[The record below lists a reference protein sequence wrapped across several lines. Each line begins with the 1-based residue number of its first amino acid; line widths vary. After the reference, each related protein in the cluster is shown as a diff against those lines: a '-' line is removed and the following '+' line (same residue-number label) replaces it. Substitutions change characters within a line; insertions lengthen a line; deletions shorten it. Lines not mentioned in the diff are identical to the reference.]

1 MLIYCGPKVAIGV
14 GGPVSVFGKWSSKV
28 WCLLGLLGVV
38 ACMDEYGIADLEEQS
53 EANEKGTAL
62 SAALSK
68 SGEAG
73 VTVRFVAF
81 GDVDK
86 DDDIPFDMVPDVRIA
101 AIKKD
106 DVSDWWATVTGDGF
120 AASKDS
126 SVSYVPPGV
135 QVVSSFERISGA
147 PALFVTTGS
156 GGTIETTL
164 AFSHPAELGYM
175 FCVISPTDK
184 DLLAGCSS
192 LGNIWDDINLDDD
205 DNFNVTLYTYLSDGR
220 AYIDSDSG
228 RYQRFLDGTLI
239 SGEGS
244 DAATVTFV
252 SISYA
257 DIEPPMFN
265 RNSLVAVIKDGD
277 IGDWWKKIS
286 NNGEHPLFLY
296 TGYYEWGIDIDS
308 EILGP
313 PARIVTTGYDAIAEV
328 ELEPGD
334 YLFCG
339 VGGTVSDC
347 DYEYIAASQ
356 NYEYTIFSSELGAG
370 IAKERTGYIERLLK
384 EAKEWEFQD

>member
-1 MLIYCGPKVAIGV
+1 
-14 GGPVSVFGKWSSKV
+14 
-28 WCLLGLLGVV
+28 
-38 ACMDEYGIADLEEQS
+38 MDEYGIANLEEQS
-53 EANEKGTAL
+53 EANDKGTVL
-62 SAALSK
+62 SAALSE
-68 SGEAG
+68 SDEAE

-86 DDDIPFDMVPDVRIA
+86 GDDVPFGMVPDVRIA

-106 DVSDWWATVTGDGF
+106 DISDWWATVTGD
-120 AASKDS
+120 S
-126 SVSYVPPGV
+126 SDVNGDLRVSYIPPGV

-147 PALFVTTGS
+147 PAFFVTTGL
-156 GGTIETTL
+156 GGVVETTF

-175 FCVISPTDK
+175 FCVISPVDRN
-184 DLLAGCSS
+184 LLAGC
-192 LGNIWDDINLDDD
+192 GGIRNVWDDIVLDDD
-205 DNFNVTLYTYLSDGR
+205 DNFNVTLYAYLSDGR
-220 AYIDSDSG
+220 AYIESDSG
-228 RYQRFLDGTLI
+228 RYQRFFDSTLI
-239 SGEGS
+239 SGDGS
-244 DAATVTFV
+244 GAATVTFV

-265 RNSLVAVIKDGD
+265 RNSLVAVIKDDD
-277 IGDWWKKIS
+277 IGDWWRKIS
-286 NNGEHPLFLY
+286 NDGEHPLFLY
-296 TGYYEWGIDIDS
+296 TGYNEWGIDIDS

-339 VGGTVSDC
+339 VGGTVYDC
-347 DYEYIAASQ
+347 DYEYIAVSQ
-356 NYEYTIFSSELGAG
+356 NYEYEIFSSELGTG